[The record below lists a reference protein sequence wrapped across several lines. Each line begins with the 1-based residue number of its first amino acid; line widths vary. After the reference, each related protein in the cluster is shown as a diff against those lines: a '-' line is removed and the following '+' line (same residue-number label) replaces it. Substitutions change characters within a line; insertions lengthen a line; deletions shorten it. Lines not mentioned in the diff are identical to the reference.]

1 MDQATLLKIARL
13 RTMAAKAGM
22 PFDVVRFATDQ
33 AFARETL
40 ANLLNGN
47 DEVLVAA
54 GLELMQRMGLL
65 APAPAAPTPAAAK
78 AKPAA
83 PPAEADKKYVGRLR

>member
-47 DEVLVAA
+47 DEALVAA
-54 GLELMQRMGLL
+54 GLELMQCMGLL
-65 APAPAAPTPAAAK
+65 APTPAAAK